1 MISFVCPNPIWEKRF
16 LQNSTKI
23 KKLFWIMISLELQK
37 RNNGETQT
45 LKWNSNYKKTLKDSR
60 VVSPRC
66 HKNLDRFVRR
76 KVLYLK
82 GVCYSET
89 KRSIPQ
95 ANYWTIHA
103 KIPQC
108 IKSTTT
114 TVDSGVTLNVSCS
127 GTGRFTLR
135 IPQTDQPRYL
145 YSGVSVCLSVLSSPY
160 NWPC

>member
-1 MISFVCPNPIWEKRF
+1 MRKEI
-16 LQNSTKI
+16 STKFYKNKEAFLDNDI
-23 KKLFWIMISLELQK
+23 IRIAKKEQW
-37 RNNGETQT
+37 RNAN
-45 LKWNSNYKKTLKDSR
+45 LKVKFKYARTLKDSR

-76 KVLYLK
+76 RVSYLK
-82 GVCYSET
+82 GLCYSET
-89 KRSIPQ
+89 NRSIPQ
-95 ANYWTIHA
+95 ANYQTIHA

>member
-1 MISFVCPNPIWEKRF
+1 MRKEI
-16 LQNSTKI
+16 STKFYKNKEAFWDNDI
-23 KKLFWIMISLELQK
+23 IRIAKKEQW
-37 RNNGETQT
+37 RNAN
-45 LKWNSNYKKTLKDSR
+45 LKVKFKYTRTLKDST

-76 KVLYLK
+76 KVCYLK
-82 GVCYSET
+82 GLCYSET

-95 ANYWTIHA
+95 ANYRTIHA
-103 KIPQC
+103 KLPQC

-160 NWPC
+160 N